1 MCLVKSFNN
10 ISLLYRWNF
19 FKIYLVNVFNIMYN
33 SLNGW
38 NFSKEKYFIKE
49 NFWIKKGFVFLE
61 YFGCD
66 R

>member
-1 MCLVKSFNN
+1 MCLVKLFNN

-19 FKIYLVNVFNIMYN
+19 FKIYLINVFSIMYN

>member
-1 MCLVKSFNN
+1 MCLVKLFNN

-33 SLNGW
+33 LLNGW